1 MTGNDAGGWRE
12 HTVRPYEDG
21 RTVEEILARSL
32 LLPPREVQRL
42 GRTRG
47 VRLNR
52 ARASLSDTVRHTDV
66 VAVRIGEA
74 PASGIE
80 ATPMP
85 LAIVHE
91 DDHVLVLDKP
101 PFLLVHPTEPGQ
113 CHTLVNGIA
122 HYYREQGITARIHP
136 VHRLDRDTSGLVLI
150 AKTPEAHRQLSAQLT
165 TRALKREYVALVSGE
180 IRDDAGTVDA
190 PIARHPTQPVLR
202 AVRHDGEGAR
212 THFRVL
218 ERFSDATLVG
228 LELETGRTHQIRVHM
243 AHLGHPLLGDRQCG
257 RRGGKRIGRQAL
269 HAVRISFVHPGHG
282 ERVGFEAPLPDD
294 IERLRAELRRGQSP
308 YTSRSTR

>member
-1 MTGNDAGGWRE
+1 MAGNDAGGWRE

-52 ARASLSDTVRHTDV
+52 ARASLTDRVQYTDV
-66 VAVRIGEA
+66 VTVRIGEG

-80 ATPMP
+80 PTPMP
-85 LAIVHE
+85 LAILHE
-91 DDHVLVLDKP
+91 DDHVLVIDKP

-113 CHTLVNGIA
+113 FHTLVNGIA
-122 HYYREQGITARIHP
+122 HYYREQGIGARIHP

-150 AKTPEAHRQLSAQLT
+150 AKTPEAHKHLGAQLT
-165 TRALKREYVALVSGE
+165 SRALRREYVALVSGVV
-180 IRDDAGTVDA
+180 RDDAGKIDV

-202 AVRHDGEGAR
+202 AVRHDGESAR
-212 THFRVL
+212 THFRVV
-218 ERFSDATLVG
+218 ERFPDATTVG
-228 LELETGRTHQIRVHM
+228 LELETGRTHQIRVHL
-243 AHLGHPLLGDRQCG
+243 AHLGHPLLGDRQYG

-294 IERLRAELRRGQSP
+294 IERLRAELRRG
-308 YTSRSTR
+308 